1 MKKDLHYWAVFLLWG
16 FLVNNTFGQIIEPIR
31 VKFGGSIGAGGLHAF
46 FQPSAD
52 VHWRG
57 ASLRLSAGTHYI
69 GIGYSQ
75 KIGFYRPIL
84 WWRKPTRRL
93 DRPIFLS
100 FNYLEDYWLANKTPR
115 GTPRRDRD
123 IFMLLAGVHANLNYV
138 GSVYFQVAFGAMYLI
153 EKYNPV
159 LGKPIKNIHIITPMV
174 EVRLGGIIV
183 SHKTHDRKPGYGK
196 TILIKRIP
204 TRHRIY
210 R

>member
-1 MKKDLHYWAVFLLWG
+1 MKIGLFYTIVMGSLFMQYIAL
-16 FLVNNTFGQIIEPIR
+16 GQIIEPIR

-57 ASLRLSAGTHYI
+57 ASLRASIGTHYI
-69 GIGYSQ
+69 GAGFSQ
-75 KIGFYRPIL
+75 KIGYYRPIL

-100 FNYLEDYWLANKTPR
+100 FNYLEDYWLANNTPR
-115 GTPRRDRD
+115 GGPRRDRD
-123 IFMLLAGVHANLNYV
+123 IFMLLGGVHANLNYV
-138 GSVYFQVAFGAMYLI
+138 GSVYFQVAFGVMYLV
-153 EKYNPV
+153 EKYHPV
-159 LGKPIKNIHIITPMV
+159 QNKPIANIHIITPMV

-183 SHKTHDRKPGYGK
+183 RHKTYDRKPGYGNPVM
-196 TILIKRIP
+196 IKRIP
-204 TRHRIY
+204 LKHRIY